1 MSPRGRL
8 ATFVAA
14 TEAIRGVHPSQV
26 QILVAELSGRSRW
39 LAPLAYVAG
48 TLALVF
54 DGVVLLLRSWRLLLL
69 QLASAVW
76 IWGASWNLRTHLF
89 SHKHPPLSKAW
100 LIAAGA
106 LVMTQVAYWCNATFA
121 FTLTQDQPMRIRPA
135 FALARARWRPIVL
148 LALAFG
154 SLQAIVWLVVP
165 HLGLHWFWICLVGM
179 FVVQIYMFIAL
190 PMWLLRVRKSGS
202 RRDRGL
208 QNATTSAVSGI
219 AAIPGFLLNRVG
231 LLLMS
236 VQALWWIGFGI
247 LAVSAVVH
255 VAASSSARVVKV
267 SVRLRSAPTQTT

>member
-1 MSPRGRL
+1 MSGRGRW
-8 ATFVAA
+8 ATLVAT

-26 QILVAELSGRSRW
+26 QDLVADLSGRSRW

-48 TLALVF
+48 TIALVF

-106 LVMTQVAYWCNATFA
+106 LVMTQIAYWCNATFA
-121 FTLTQDQPMRIRPA
+121 FTLTQGQPIRIRPA
-135 FALARARWRPIVL
+135 FASARTRWRPITL

-165 HLGLHWFWICLVGM
+165 HLGLHWFWICLVAM
-179 FVVQIYMFIAL
+179 FGVQIYMFIAL
-190 PMWLLRVRKSGS
+190 PMWLLGVRKTGT
-202 RRDRGL
+202 RRDRSL
-208 QNATTSAVSGI
+208 RTVTTSAVSGI
-219 AAIPGFLLNRVG
+219 AAIPGFLLNRIG

-236 VQALWWIGFGI
+236 VPNLWWVGFGI
-247 LAVSAVVH
+247 LAISAVVH

-267 SVRLRSAPTQTT
+267 SVRLRTAPTQTT